1 MDKLDS
7 FCQRIDACSKSKNSK
22 IVLAIDPLPR
32 PDLLDFA
39 KMLINLLEEHICAI
53 KLNFH
58 LILPLSASQLSEIND
73 LAHSYGLQSIADIK
87 LNDIPNTNEI
97 VIEYLLKM
105 GFDAVIVNPFIGKDA
120 LLSAVNQ
127 AHQNNGG
134 IIALVYMS
142 HIGAKEGFGRRVVI
156 STKNKDKINNNTT
169 LMYKVFIEYAHACN
183 VDGIVVGATQ
193 VDILKE
199 ISSKK
204 QISIYSPGF
213 GTQGGDMQE
222 AAKNGTDYFII
233 GRSIVSSNDP
243 LNFIKEIRHLL
254 SFF

>member
-1 MDKLDS
+1 MDKLAS

-32 PDLLDFA
+32 TDLLDFA

-87 LNDIPNTNEI
+87 LNDIPNTNKI

-105 GFDAVIVNPFIGKDA
+105 GFDAVIVNPFIGKEA
-120 LLSAVNQ
+120 LLSTVNQ

-156 STKNKDKINNNTT
+156 SAKNKDKINNTT

-204 QISIYSPGF
+204 QTSIYSPGF

-233 GRSIVSSNDP
+233 GRSVVNSNDP
-243 LNFIKEIRHLL
+243 LNFIKAIRDRL